1 MQIGKLNKRVTL
13 QAPTVTQGASG
24 GVVKGWSEVATV
36 WAAIRH
42 FSGNERAAS
51 SAGGQVAEARVEI
64 TIRYRAAVTPQI
76 RVLHGGTIYNVR
88 HVNNFMEK
96 NESLILTC
104 DTGVN
109 DG

>member
-1 MQIGKLNKRVTL
+1 MQAGKLNKRVTL
-13 QAPTVTQGASG
+13 QAPTVTKGASG

-64 TIRYRAAVTPQI
+64 TIRHRAAVTPQI
-76 RVLHGGTIYNVR
+76 RVLHGSTVYNVR

-96 NESLILTC
+96 NETLILTC
-104 DTGVN
+104 ETGVN